1 MRRFYVLPLKGD
13 SNTKKCYIPIRQGN
27 LKKRIGCKVSAGKDT
42 IGRYTED
49 NVPLAKLITEGP
61 PNYTIDR

>member
-1 MRRFYVLPLKGD
+1 MLHSDKTGE
-13 SNTKKCYIPIRQGN
+13 
-27 LKKRIGCKVSAGKDT
+27 LKKKGSDARVSAGKDT

-49 NVPLAKLITEGP
+49 NIPLAKLITEGP